1 MFPRHVLEHVVRGA
15 RSGAENVANLATSH
29 DNVTVMFMDIVG
41 RSTVHVSCIF
51 MAEVALSRYPC

>member
-41 RSTVHVSCIF
+41 RSIVLAYSVFS
-51 MAEVALSRYPC
+51 